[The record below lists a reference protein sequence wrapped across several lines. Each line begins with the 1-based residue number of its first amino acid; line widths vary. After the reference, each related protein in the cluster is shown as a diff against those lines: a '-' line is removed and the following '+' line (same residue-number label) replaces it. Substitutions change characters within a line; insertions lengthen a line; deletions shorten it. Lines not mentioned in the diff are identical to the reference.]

1 MLNYYERNVG
11 HEFDKQK
18 EAPFINK
25 RYEHAP
31 HLHVPSHGEKVWP
44 CSADSGQH
52 TYHTIARPPSYG
64 PPERIL
70 TDQLGGGGPGAPSRP
85 WPTHSSDYG
94 GSGLVWSNVRQK
106 VTLGRVPVTLQKSP
120 LVCLLQQIWASY
132 DNARVPTYY
141 KKINDQ

>member
-1 MLNYYERNVG
+1 MLNYYGRNVG

-64 PPERIL
+64 PLERIL
-70 TDQLGGGGPGAPSRP
+70 TISWVEGGQEPPLDHGPHTLLTMADRALFGPK
-85 WPTHSSDYG
+85 YG
-94 GSGLVWSNVRQK
+94 
-106 VTLGRVPVTLQKSP
+106 
-120 LVCLLQQIWASY
+120 
-132 DNARVPTYY
+132 
-141 KKINDQ
+141 KK

>member
-11 HEFDKQK
+11 HELTKQK

-64 PPERIL
+64 PLERIL
-70 TDQLGGGGPGAPSRP
+70 TDQLDEGGVQPPSRP
-85 WPTHSSDYG
+85 CPPHSSAKSQ
-94 GSGLVWSNVRQK
+94 SGLVGFNVTAK
-106 VTLGRVPVTLQKSP
+106 SDIGRVSCYPTKSP
-120 LVCLLQQIWASY
+120 LVCL
-132 DNARVPTYY
+132 
-141 KKINDQ
+141 

>member
-11 HEFDKQK
+11 HELTKQK

-31 HLHVPSHGEKVWP
+31 HLHVRSHGEKVWP

-64 PPERIL
+64 PLERIL

-85 WPTHSSDYG
+85 WPTDSSDYG
-94 GSGLVWSNVRQK
+94 GSGLV
-106 VTLGRVPVTLQKSP
+106 
-120 LVCLLQQIWASY
+120 LQQAQRGWGCQAGHDCSGVVQ
-132 DNARVPTYY
+132 N
-141 KKINDQ
+141 

>member
-11 HEFDKQK
+11 QELTKQK

-64 PPERIL
+64 PLERIL
-70 TDQLGGGGPGAPSRP
+70 TDQLGEGGAEAPSRP
-85 WPTHSSDYG
+85 CPPHSSANSR
-94 GSGLVWSNVRQK
+94 SGLVGFNVTAK
-106 VTLGRVPVTLQKSP
+106 SDIGRGPVT
-120 LVCLLQQIWASY
+120 QQNHLWFAFNNIFGQAM
-132 DNARVPTYY
+132 AM
-141 KKINDQ
+141 